1 MLRDEPTA
9 FGSNYESAAQLPLQ
23 HFIERTRNDEENFII
38 GAFTGNTLVGS
49 CGGRRDDDVKRR
61 HIGMIWGMYLHPDH
75 RGDGRAAAM
84 LRVTIE
90 RLVALPGLEQ
100 IQLAVT
106 VGNQAAERLYRS
118 AGFKEYGREPAAL
131 KVDGR
136 NYDELLMWLP
146 VSTPSE

>member
-9 FGSNYESAAQLPLQ
+9 FGSNYESTAQLPPQ

-38 GAFTGNTLVGS
+38 GAFADNTLVGS

-75 RGDGRAAAM
+75 RGDGGAAAM
-84 LRVTIE
+84 LRMTIK

-118 AGFKEYGREPAAL
+118 AGFEEYGREPAAL

-146 VSTPSE
+146 VTAPPE